1 MEKRERKEKNVTKSN
16 SNVSVKDSV
25 KTKLITIMA
34 LLVAVPLII
43 AIIVSYNTSTNK
55 AKNDALDLLD
65 SNAKFVE
72 SEFANVI
79 ETNIIGLQTFAAAP
93 STITYLN
100 TYGSEEAAIP
110 ESAIKT
116 EMASLDASIGDGN
129 QTVLSNANGMQL
141 VRSGD
146 GDLSDISEREYF
158 QDCKATLQP
167 TTSDILVSQA
177 NGSRIMVVAVP
188 VIDDQTGV
196 FLGTVQRSFDL
207 NYFHELLAEH
217 VNDGYIADRTGIVA
231 AHALHEITP
240 EDEPEDHST
249 SEFMTSADSS
259 GLYESMATGSLAYVS
274 WIKEPISGWTIAIAE
289 KDSAVMAEAKK
300 SAMVTVGIGVVLLVI
315 GIVISIFIANSF
327 VKPILA
333 VNSSLSV
340 LADGGFNRIGG
351 YSKRKDEFGEI
362 VRNFNDVI
370 KRLQDIVTNIKASAN
385 TVTYS
390 SEDLADMAN
399 QISATTEGV
408 SNAVQEIATGAIQ
421 QAEEIQEAAEN
432 VGKITDAVTG
442 VQNSTGNMESL
453 AERMK
458 DASEASSASLQNL
471 QQSSSDMTE
480 KIEEIARTISAT
492 QGAVAN
498 INERVDGIS
507 DIASQTN
514 LLSLNASI
522 EAARAGEAGK
532 GFAVVA
538 EEIRKLAD
546 DSDSMAQDIRK
557 EMDELLKEAEAAVA
571 AAELVKQGNLEQQE
585 AIGATL
591 KSVNGMLQDIDGTV
605 LGVRDIAGGANTCVT
620 SNEVVSD
627 AMSSLSAISEE
638 NAASSETTGASVQEL
653 SATVASLAN
662 SATDLKEIAEKL
674 NEEMAFFK

>member
-1 MEKRERKEKNVTKSN
+1 MAKKEKKERIVEKTN
-16 SNVSVKDSV
+16 SNVAAKDSV

-43 AIIVSYNTSTNK
+43 AIIVSYNTSTTK
-55 AKNDALDLLD
+55 AKNDALSVLGA
-65 SNAKFVE
+65 NAKFVE
-72 SEFANVI
+72 SEFSGTI
-79 ETNIIGLQTFAAAP
+79 EENLAALNTLATSP
-93 STITYLN
+93 STITYLQ
-100 TYGSEEAAIP
+100 TYGQEEAPIP
-110 ESAIKT
+110 DSAMMDQLNKIC
-116 EMASLDASIGDGN
+116 EYFDDGN
-129 QTVLSNANGMQL
+129 NCILTFASGQQVL
-141 VRSGD
+141 RTD
-146 GDLSDISEREYF
+146 GEDPVNIADRVYF
-158 QDCKATLQP
+158 QTC
-167 TTSDILVSQA
+167 TTTGAPAVSDILISKA
-177 NGSRIMVVAVP
+177 KGIRIAVIIVP
-188 VIDDQTGV
+188 VFDDQTGEV
-196 FLGTVQRSFDL
+196 LGTIQRDFDL
-207 NYFHELLAEH
+207 NYFHEILAAYVE
-217 VNDGYIADRTGIVA
+217 DGYIADSTGIVA
-231 AHALHEITP
+231 AHAQHEIGP
-240 EDEPEDHST
+240 DDEPEDHST
-249 SEFMTSADSS
+249 SEFMTSTQSS

-274 WIKEPISGWTIAIAE
+274 WIKEPITGWTIAIAE
-289 KDSAVMAEAKK
+289 KDSVVMAEAKR
-300 SAMVTVGIGVVLLVI
+300 SAMVTVAIGLVLLVI
-315 GIVISIFIANSF
+315 GIIISINIANSF

-333 VNSSLSV
+333 VNNSLSV
-340 LADGGFNRIGG
+340 LAEGGFDRISG
-351 YSKRKDEFGEI
+351 YSRRKDEFGEI

-385 TVTYS
+385 TVTTS

-408 SNAVQEIATGAIQ
+408 SNAVQEIATGAVQ
-421 QAEEIQEAAEN
+421 QAEEIQQAAEN

-442 VQNSTGNMESL
+442 VQNSTGSMEGL
-453 AERMK
+453 AEKMK
-458 DASEASSASLQNL
+458 DASQASSASLRNL
-471 QQSSSDMTE
+471 QKSSSEMTS

-492 QGAVAN
+492 QDAVAN
-498 INERVDGIS
+498 INDRVDGIS

-546 DSDSMAQDIRK
+546 DSDSMAQGIRE
-557 EMDELLKEAEAAVA
+557 EMDELLKQAEAAVD

-585 AIGATL
+585 AIGETL
-591 KSVNGMLQDIDGTV
+591 NSVNGMLQDIDGTV
-605 LGVRDIAGGANTCVT
+605 VGVRDIAGGANTCVS

-674 NEEMAFFK
+674 NDEMAFFK